1 MVVNKTEGN
10 DPELYWRKGA
20 RLAEKLLTDNYI
32 ASCSLKG
39 SGHFALEE
47 NVSRCMK
54 AYRAEHTNH

>member
-1 MVVNKTEGN
+1 MVVNNTEGN

-20 RLAEKLLTDNYI
+20 RLAEKLLTGIGVDNYI
-32 ASCSLKG
+32 ASCSLNG

-54 AYRAEHTNH
+54 A